1 MSGSSWKAF
10 LNVQV
15 WFGGPSGSKG
25 VVGSPSR
32 KSGSGREA
40 HLDVRKAHL
49 DAREWSGVPPGC
61 LEVVGRISRMSG
73 SVLEVLPDVW

>member
-10 LNVQV
+10 LDVQV

-49 DAREWSGVPPGC
+49 DAREW
-61 LEVVGRISRMSG
+61 
-73 SVLEVLPDVW
+73 